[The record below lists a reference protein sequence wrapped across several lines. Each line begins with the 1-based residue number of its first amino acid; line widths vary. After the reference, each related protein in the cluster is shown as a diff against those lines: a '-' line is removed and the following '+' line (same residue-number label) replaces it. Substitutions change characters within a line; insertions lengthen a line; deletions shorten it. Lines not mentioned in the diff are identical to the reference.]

1 MQATIETESPE
12 LEIKEI
18 NNKVPKD
25 FWEYVRK
32 IDLIKLSIAFT
43 VLFLIVAITMSL
55 IINPKSLNSENN
67 LSVGLLLGALIN
79 SFSIIVQSYFAP
91 KK

>member
-1 MQATIETESPE
+1 MHAEIETEANE

-18 NNKVPKD
+18 GTDTPKD

-32 IDLIKLSIAFT
+32 IDLIKLAIAFT
-43 VLFLIVAITMSL
+43 ILFLIVAITISL

-67 LSVGLLLGALIN
+67 LSVGLLLGALIS
-79 SFSIIVQSYFAP
+79 SFTNIVQFYFAP